1 MSVSFHRDF
10 IEVKGDQIE
19 IGVMSRP
26 QRGEANSEIIKKI
39 SKHFGVPRSGVRLV
53 SGGKSRNKIIQVA
66 GSDDENKI

>member
-66 GSDDENKI
+66 DSDDENKI

>member
-53 SGGKSRNKIIQVA
+53 SGGKSRKKIIQVA
-66 GSDDENKI
+66 DLDDENKI

>member
-66 GSDDENKI
+66 DLDDENKI